1 MGKIIKKIMIIGVIL
16 CAIIVSSA
24 CADKLTKEEKAKLE
38 ILVVEAEKYYE
49 TKYDKDVD
57 IDEYYYDTI
66 DDLFGFKYYTDRAYF
81 DMADGYT
88 VSWSKGKGFA
98 DDAQAEDI
106 KEAINILV
114 KESYSGDGYET
125 YFTGQIELHDDDF
138 TAYFDGDIIKYILK
152 QEEVSFYT
160 SGEDDIIYATGD
172 AEALIDDINKYFRAK
187 GNNYEINVVEE
198 GYLGQTVNYG
208 DEGCIA
214 QYDVYTDKPYIYRQH
229 YIEIAD
235 GVYATAMEDGV
246 ILESGDIRLVERD
259 ISKEEMLNRI
269 QAIYDEATE
278 AYKHNGGYFPYDE
291 QVTDINIEGKFM
303 QVVMSDRLKKQ
314 IEAKDFGNTWI
325 DVVIKLDDEVM
336 DKGGFSYVKFDDVL
350 EGGTSTKKIYKSWF
364 KMDEEIKYYF
374 IGNYD
379 MIEID

>member
-1 MGKIIKKIMIIGVIL
+1 MGNIIKKITTIGVIL

-24 CADKLTKEEKAKLE
+24 CADRLTKEEKAKLE
-38 ILVVEAEKYYE
+38 ILAVEAEKYYG
-49 TKYDKDVD
+49 TKYDVDVD
-57 IDEYYYDTI
+57 IDEYYYDTT
-66 DDLFGFKYYTDRAYF
+66 DDLFGFTYDTDRAYF

-88 VSWSKGKGFA
+88 VSWSKVKGFA
-98 DDAQAEDI
+98 DDAQAADI
-106 KEAINILV
+106 KEAINALV
-114 KESYSGDGYET
+114 KESYSGDGYKT
-125 YFTGQIELHDDDF
+125 YFTGRIELDDDDF
-138 TAYFDGDIIKYILK
+138 TAYFDGDIVKYISK

-172 AEALIDDINKYFRAK
+172 AEALIDDINKCFRAK
-187 GNNYEINVVEE
+187 WNNYEINVVEE
-198 GYLGQTVNYG
+198 DYLGQTVNYG

-214 QYDVYTDKPYIYRQH
+214 QYDVYTDKPKIYRQH

-278 AYKHNGGYFPYDE
+278 AHKQNGGYFPYDE
-291 QVTDINIEGKFM
+291 QVTDINIEGKFL
-303 QVVMSDRLKKQ
+303 QVVMSDKLKKQ
-314 IEAKDFGNTWI
+314 IEDNGYGHTWI
-325 DVVIKLDDEVM
+325 NVVIKLDDEVM
-336 DKGGFSYVKFDDVL
+336 DKGGLSYVKFDDVL
-350 EGGTSTKKIYKSWF
+350 EGSTSTKKIYKSWF